1 MKLNK
6 ICSVQI
12 DVVLGLQ
19 ALYLIFSNSKLAN
32 NELKI
37 FVGCLTGWMQSC
49 FEADDALVGC
59 NLEIFTAVL

>member
-1 MKLNK
+1 VKLYK

-12 DVVLGLQ
+12 DVAAG
-19 ALYLIFSNSKLAN
+19 ALFYFSSSKLSN

-49 FEADDALVGC
+49 FEADDALVGG